1 MFVCLFVRD
10 TYSILGHVYYT
21 LSGKRFLKTSLYDKF
36 ILVRVMVDA
45 EPIPGWDALGERW
58 EYTLGFFGQWE
69 KTGEVIGIPHRH
81 EKNM

>member
-1 MFVCLFVRD
+1 
-10 TYSILGHVYYT
+10 
-21 LSGKRFLKTSLYDKF
+21 
-36 ILVRVMVDA
+36 MVDA